1 MISLAICTVVYL
13 LVCLAVGATLSV
25 SQIVEAKDYAL
36 AEAAKPAL
44 GNYGLWFTVA
54 IAMIATA
61 SGLLASL
68 FAVSRML
75 TMLTNMELIPHS
87 HFGMPG
93 PIQKHLLVYTA
104 VIAGLLAV
112 FFDLSRIASLGAIFY
127 LVMDIMI
134 HWGVFRYLRK
144 EVEASPIVL
153 LVAIGLDVI
162 ALSAFI
168 VLKWQAD
175 PMIIV
180 IAIVG
185 MVIVFAFERFFL
197 RHLRSQRSDQSTP
210 HDHMKP
216 S

>member
-1 MISLAICTVVYL
+1 
-13 LVCLAVGATLSV
+13 
-25 SQIVEAKDYAL
+25 
-36 AEAAKPAL
+36 
-44 GNYGLWFTVA
+44 
-54 IAMIATA
+54 MIATA

-93 PIQKHLLVYTA
+93 PIRKHLLVYTA

-153 LVAIGLDVI
+153 LFAIGLDVI
-162 ALSAFI
+162 ALAAFM

-185 MVIVFAFERFFL
+185 MVAVFGFEKFYLSKL
-197 RHLRSQRSDQSTP
+197 RNSPISAD
-210 HDHMKP
+210 
-216 S
+216 

>member
-1 MISLAICTVVYL
+1 
-13 LVCLAVGATLSV
+13 
-25 SQIVEAKDYAL
+25 
-36 AEAAKPAL
+36 
-44 GNYGLWFTVA
+44 
-54 IAMIATA
+54 
-61 SGLLASL
+61 
-68 FAVSRML
+68 ML

-93 PIQKHLLVYTA
+93 RIQKHLLVYTA

-134 HWGVFRYLRK
+134 HWGVFRYLCK

-162 ALSAFI
+162 TLAAFI

-175 PMIIV
+175 PTIIL
-180 IAIVG
+180 IAIGG
-185 MVIVFAFERFFL
+185 MTTVFAFERFFL

>member
-1 MISLAICTVVYL
+1 
-13 LVCLAVGATLSV
+13 
-25 SQIVEAKDYAL
+25 
-36 AEAAKPAL
+36 
-44 GNYGLWFTVA
+44 
-54 IAMIATA
+54 
-61 SGLLASL
+61 
-68 FAVSRML
+68 ML
-75 TMLTNMELIPHS
+75 TDMNIIPHN

-93 PIQKHLLVYTA
+93 DIQKHTLVYTVVA
-104 VIAGLLAV
+104 AAILAA

-162 ALSAFI
+162 ALAAFM

-185 MVIVFAFERFFL
+185 MAAVFGFEKFYLSKIRP
-197 RHLRSQRSDQSTP
+197 S
-210 HDHMKP
+210 HDHDHEHEHAM
-216 S
+216 